1 MSTLKDWV
9 RAQVQVPSQKQD
21 INALSAAFRLAIMGL
36 LSSRMSAEVLEETMT
51 GTVLGALATSAKI
64 CSDAYSDSSSPG
76 CSWVKYSKAGQ
87 TWSSESKSGADFA
100 ILIDMGGSEFRLA
113 VFQAKRN
120 ASGSSSVSIEQRR
133 KGSKTDSGIQQF
145 ARLVKYANFIHC
157 SNGGEGFCLD
167 NANWVHYLIYE
178 PELIYC
184 CSVDQ
189 LEALGGGCYSSFA
202 LKVVAESSETAL
214 VATASG
220 DGYPGKGGDG
230 NGNGDGANAAQAD
243 SSVEDGPAVEKWS
256 GKIDLKE
263 VKLRSFLEVLESG
276 ANGLGP
282 GDGWLRITNV
292 NLLNSIINQLVHLM
306 PVCFAGDDSFP
317 RPIMEARKRFEFAA
331 PIEFSVVSSSVFD
344 NDGGYKRPIKGAKA
358 SVHRSRTP
366 ARGDGLQS
374 KIDQRRGAGG
384 KVESGLSGEG
394 PGIKKRRN

>member
-76 CSWVKYSKAGQ
+76 CSWVKYSKAGH

-120 ASGSSSVSIEQRR
+120 ASGSSSVSIEQTR

-145 ARLVKYANFIHC
+145 ARLVRYASVIHC
-157 SNGGEGFCLD
+157 ANGGDGFCLD

-178 PELIYC
+178 PDLIYC

-202 LKVVAESSETAL
+202 LKVIAESSETTL

-220 DGYPGKGGDG
+220 DGGSGSDGDG
-230 NGNGDGANAAQAD
+230 DGDGANAEQAD
-243 SSVEDGPAVEKWS
+243 SSVEDGQPFEKWS

-263 VKLRSFLEVLESG
+263 VNLRSFLEVLESG
-276 ANGLGP
+276 ANELGP
-282 GDGWLRITNV
+282 GDGWLRINNV
-292 NLLNSIINQLVHLM
+292 NFLNLIISQLVSLM
-306 PVCFAGDDSFP
+306 PVCFAGDSSFP
-317 RPIMEARKRFEFAA
+317 RPIMEARKGFEFAA
-331 PIEFSVVSSSVFD
+331 PIDFAVVLSSVFD
-344 NDGGYKRPIKGAKA
+344 NDGGYKRPIKAAKA
-358 SVHRSRTP
+358 SDHRSKTP
-366 ARGDGLQS
+366 ARGDDLQS
-374 KIDQRRGAGG
+374 KIDQMRSAGG
-384 KVESGLSGEG
+384 KVKSGLSGEG
-394 PGIKKRRN
+394 PGIKKKN